1 MIETKNCIYSEMY
14 GFLYVVYV
22 YECSEVQECKKEV
35 RASYYR
41 RKKQRKERGK
51 EMEKEVFLWLG
62 LMVIFLIIELLTV
75 GLTSIWLS
83 GGALV
88 ALLISLTGVGFVVQL
103 LIFIGV
109 SFLLLIF
116 TRPFAVKYI
125 NRHPEKTNYE
135 ELIGKIVKVTETVD
149 NYEQTGVAV
158 VNGIEWTAR
167 SVSDKEKIE
176 KGSLAEVTAIS
187 GVKLILK
194 QFKEG
199 EA

>member
-35 RASYYR
+35 HASYYR
-41 RKKQRKERGK
+41 RKRQRKERGK

-125 NRHPEKTNYE
+125 NSHPEKTNYE

>member
-41 RKKQRKERGK
+41 RKRQRKERGK

-88 ALLISLTGVGFVVQL
+88 ALLISLTGVE
-103 LIFIGV
+103 
-109 SFLLLIF
+109 S
-116 TRPFAVKYI
+116 
-125 NRHPEKTNYE
+125 NRK
-135 ELIGKIVKVTETVD
+135 
-149 NYEQTGVAV
+149 
-158 VNGIEWTAR
+158 
-167 SVSDKEKIE
+167 
-176 KGSLAEVTAIS
+176 
-187 GVKLILK
+187 
-194 QFKEG
+194 
-199 EA
+199 